1 MIKDLKKAALACL
14 VGVWVAPTA
23 FAAHDRQVDYDFA
36 QVIDSQPIFADVEVA
51 TSERVCWEE
60 PVRYVERGRHR
71 RHGGGGALVGGII
84 GGAIGNQ
91 FGKGSGRAAATA
103 AGLLLGASIGNQAE
117 RDSRRGYRDYPR
129 REHVRYEEVCERRP
143 EYRRERE
150 VVGYDVT
157 YEYNGRVG
165 YTRTKQA
172 PGEQI
177 RVRVSVDPVGY

>member
-1 MIKDLKKAALACL
+1 MIAKNFKKLALACAFGAL
-14 VGVWVAPTA
+14 AAP
-23 FAAHDRQVDYDFA
+23 AAYAQHDRQVDYDFA
-36 QVIDSQPIFADVEVA
+36 RVVDSQPIFAEVEVA
-51 TSERVCWEE
+51 SAERVYWQE
-60 PVRYVERGRHR
+60 PVRYVERGR
-71 RHGGGGALVGGII
+71 RHGGGGAVVGGLI

-117 RDSRRGYRDYPR
+117 RDRHRGYRNYSR

-143 EYRRERE
+143 QYRRERE

-165 YTRTKQA
+165 YTQTDRA
-172 PGEQI
+172 PGERI

>member
-1 MIKDLKKAALACL
+1 MIAKNFKKAALACL
-14 VGVWVAPTA
+14 IGAFVAPSA
-23 FAAHDRQVDYDFA
+23 FAQQQRQVDYDFA
-36 QVIDSQPIFADVEVA
+36 RVVDSQPIFAEVEVA
-51 TSERVCWEE
+51 SAERVCWEE
-60 PVRYVERGRHR
+60 PVRYVERGRRHG
-71 RHGGGGALVGGII
+71 HGGGSIVGGLI

-103 AGLLLGASIGNQAE
+103 AGLLLGASIGGQAE
-117 RDSRRGYRDYPR
+117 RDSHRGHRNYSR

-143 EYRRERE
+143 QYRRERE

-165 YTRTKQA
+165 YTQTDRA

-177 RVRVSVDPVGY
+177 RVRVSIDAVGY